1 MILKDLFKDITG
13 FAEFVPGIDSNT
25 NLALLNSHALTA
37 YKRIANIISVP
48 VYKKIIEQKEGD
60 LYDYLRTALANL
72 TMANDTVFDVIRK
85 RKSDIDIY
93 KSEQE
98 AIRRA
103 YYENYYNS
111 MDSLIALLNDTKDLG
126 WEDTRYYKMLDKLQI
141 KNTEDFDLLYCIDLS
156 YLFFFRCIPIQVEV
170 LEEYMS
176 GYIERAKEKPS
187 VLALIKRALAKMVVA
202 IALTRFDIL
211 EFPSTIRNL
220 FDDSKASRSGKD
232 EQERLLALSARLQEQ
247 ANSLLRE
254 VDLILTEPG
263 TTDIETETS
272 FNLPEDKIQLMP

>member
-25 NLALLNSHALTA
+25 SLALLNSHALTA
-37 YKRIANIISVP
+37 YKRIVNIISVP
-48 VYKKIIEQKEGD
+48 VYKKIIEKKEGD
-60 LYDYLRTALANL
+60 LYDNLRTALANL
-72 TMANDTVFDVIRK
+72 TMANDAVFDVIRK
-85 RKSDIDIY
+85 RKSNIDIY

-170 LEEYMS
+170 IEEYMS

-187 VLALIKRALAKMVVA
+187 VLLLINRALAKMVVS
-202 IALTRFDIL
+202 IALNRFDIL

-220 FDDSKASRSGKD
+220 FTDSKIMRYGTQ
-232 EQERLLALSARLQEQ
+232 EQERLLTISAELRNQ
-247 ANSLLRE
+247 ANSLIKDI
-254 VDLILTEPG
+254 DLLLSDPQNM
-263 TTDIETETS
+263 DIETETS

>member
-1 MILKDLFKDITG
+1 MILKDLFTDITG

>member
-1 MILKDLFKDITG
+1 MILKDLFTDITG

-60 LYDYLRTALANL
+60 LYDSLRTALANL

-126 WEDTRYYKMLDKLQI
+126 WEETRYYKMLDKLQI

>member
-1 MILKDLFKDITG
+1 MILKDLFTDITG

-25 NLALLNSHALTA
+25 NLTLLNSHALTA

-48 VYKKIIEQKEGD
+48 VYNKIVEQKEGA
-60 LYDYLRTALANL
+60 LYDNLRTALANL

-85 RKSDIDIY
+85 RKSGIDIY

-98 AIRRA
+98 ATRRA

-111 MDSLIALLNDTKDLG
+111 MDSLIALLNNTNYLG
-126 WEDTRYYKMLDKLQI
+126 WEETRYYKMLDKLQI
-141 KNTEDFDLLYCIDLS
+141 KSTEDFDLLYCIDLS

-170 LEEYMS
+170 LEEYMV
-176 GYIERAKEKPS
+176 GYIERAKDKPS
-187 VLALIKRALAKMVVA
+187 VLSLINRALAKMVVA
-202 IALTRFDIL
+202 VALTRFDIL

-220 FDDSKASRSGKD
+220 FDDSKVSRSGKD
-232 EQERLLALSARLQEQ
+232 EQERLLALSVRLQEQ
-247 ANSLLRE
+247 ANSLLKE
-254 VDLILTEPG
+254 VDLLLIDPG